1 MKTGCLDNDIHQP
14 RSGGKKMKNRFCTG
28 FTAGAVAAGLKKK
41 KGARDLG
48 IICSEVPAAAAG
60 VFTRN
65 RVQAAPVRL
74 DRERIAAGVC
84 RAIIVN
90 SGNAN
95 CCTGSKGMADAVA
108 MGRFAA
114 DGLGVAEEAV
124 LVASTGVIGQPLD
137 IEKVATAMPDLV
149 ASLRPDGLD
158 DVAEAMLTTDLAPK
172 VVSRS
177 GEIDGHP
184 FTVVGAAKGSGM
196 IRPDMATMLCFVCT
210 DAAAT
215 AETLRTSL
223 SRSVDRS
230 FNRITVDGDTS
241 TNDTVLVMANG
252 RSSVAVDSPE
262 RETVFGAVLD
272 EVLMELARMIVRDGE
287 GATKL
292 VEIAVD
298 GAESDAAARL
308 VADTVAHSNLVKTA
322 LFGEDANWGRIIAA
336 VGRAGTPIDPDRIDV
351 RFDDVLMVEGGM
363 GGGEAAEAQATQ
375 VLKTPEFTI
384 SIDLNMGEG
393 RASALTCDFS
403 LEYVRINAD
412 YRS

>member
-1 MKTGCLDNDIHQP
+1 MD
-14 RSGGKKMKNRFCTG
+14 NRFCTG

-41 KGARDLG
+41 KGAKDLG
-48 IICSEVPAAAAG
+48 IIFSEVPAAVAG

-74 DRERIAAGVC
+74 DRDRITAGVC
-84 RAIIVN
+84 RAVVVN

-95 CCTGSKGMADAVA
+95 CCTGTKGMADAVG
-108 MGRFAA
+108 MGRLAA
-114 DGLGVAEEAV
+114 QGLGVAEETV
-124 LVASTGVIGQPLD
+124 LVASTGVIGQSLD

-149 ASLRPDGLD
+149 ASLRPDGLT
-158 DVAEAMLTTDLAPK
+158 DVAEAMLTTDLVPK
-172 VVSRS
+172 VVSRT
-177 GEIDGHP
+177 GEIGGQP
-184 FTVVGAAKGSGM
+184 FTVIGAAKGSGM

-210 DAAAT
+210 DVEAAP
-215 AETLRTSL
+215 ETLQRL
-223 SRSVDRS
+223 LNRSVDRS

-241 TNDTVLVMANG
+241 TNDTVLLMASG
-252 RSSVAVDSPE
+252 RSGVAVHEPGGE
-262 RETVFGAVLD
+262 AVFGAALDGVLLD
-272 EVLMELARMIVRDGE
+272 LARMIVRDGE

-336 VGRAGTPIDPDRIDV
+336 VGRAGIPLDPDRIDI
-351 RFDDVLMVEGGM
+351 RFDDVLMAEGGM
-363 GGGEAAEAQATQ
+363 GCGEAAEAAATR

-384 SIDLNMGEG
+384 SVDLNMGEG